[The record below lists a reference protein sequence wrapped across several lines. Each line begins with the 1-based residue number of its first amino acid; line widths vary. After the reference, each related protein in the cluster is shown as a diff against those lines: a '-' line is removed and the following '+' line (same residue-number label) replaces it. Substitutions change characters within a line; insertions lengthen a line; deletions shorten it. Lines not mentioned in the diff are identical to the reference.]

1 MRGSQGVV
9 SVLLRWPGSM
19 EVSNHYFIQLLS
31 VPALKSLDSG
41 TAAIVRVRG
50 TVILKPRFALRFG
63 SAAVRANT
71 AIAAFVA
78 ANVVPTATAAADA
91 EEKGKGCNA

>member
-1 MRGSQGVV
+1 MK
-9 SVLLRWPGSM
+9 
-19 EVSNHYFIQLLS
+19 VSNHYFIQLLS

-50 TVILKPRFALRFG
+50 AVIKPRFALRFG
-63 SAAVRANT
+63 SAAIRANT
-71 AIAAFVA
+71 AIAAVVA

-91 EEKGKGCNA
+91 EEKWKGCNA